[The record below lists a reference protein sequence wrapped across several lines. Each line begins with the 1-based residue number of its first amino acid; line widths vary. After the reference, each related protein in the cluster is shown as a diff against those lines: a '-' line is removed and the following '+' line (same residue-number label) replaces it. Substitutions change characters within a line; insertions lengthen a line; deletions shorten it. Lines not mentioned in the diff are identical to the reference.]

1 MKPLRSFGLTGLL
14 AAVAW
19 LSLAGAMAAIA
30 AAPDLEEQVRQ
41 IAAELRCPVCQNLSV
56 ADSPSTLAQE
66 MRGLIREQLQQ
77 GKTPEEIRAYF
88 VSKYGEW
95 VLLTPKPSGFNL
107 FVYVVPFLA
116 AAVGVAGVLLAI
128 RRWVRRRRETT
139 EEVAEV
145 SAADRE
151 RLRQALEAEEEE
163 AEEAGPAVAEGTGP
177 LAELEAQRAALYAA
191 IRELEF
197 DHKAGMISQEDY
209 EAMRHRY
216 EAEAVA
222 LLRRLD
228 ALGVG
233 APPRMASGSGKT
245 ASPAAHPIT
254 AGGRAAKDVGEEVQ
268 KGTGA
273 GREAAARASRRRLW
287 TAAWAIGL
295 VVFGVAAGAV
305 LALSI
310 RPRSEGG
317 SITGGPLT
325 GTTSEM
331 PPMASASAA
340 EPGKAD
346 QPPRPLDPVTLARM
360 LKSAH
365 AALEAGKVSEAAAA
379 YRAVLAREPRSVE
392 AIAGLG
398 TILERSGEVDL
409 ALHVYDK
416 ALEIEPRS
424 LRTLWNKGNLL
435 FQRADYAG
443 AIKAWQVF
451 FEAAPPGPDRDHAEQ
466 RMADARA
473 RLASSGPV
481 PPPAPKAPAGT
492 AQAAPP
498 QSGR

>member
-1 MKPLRSFGLTGLL
+1 
-14 AAVAW
+14 
-19 LSLAGAMAAIA
+19 
-30 AAPDLEEQVRQ
+30 
-41 IAAELRCPVCQNLSV
+41 
-56 ADSPSTLAQE
+56 

-77 GKTPEEIRAYF
+77 GKTREEIRAYF

-107 FVYVVPFLA
+107 LVYVIPFLA
-116 AAVGVAGVLLAI
+116 GAGGLAGMLVAT
-128 RRWVRRRRETT
+128 RRWVRRRQARVEA
-139 EEVAEV
+139 VPEV

-151 RLRQALEAEEEE
+151 RLRLALEGDDEEGAE
-163 AEEAGPAVAEGTGP
+163 APMTGGGGP
-177 LAELEAQRAALYAA
+177 LAELEAQRAALAVA
-191 IRELEF
+191 LRELEF
-197 DHKAGMISQEDY
+197 DHKAGMISREDY
-209 EAMRHRY
+209 EDIRPRY
-216 EAEAVA
+216 EAEAVT

-233 APPRMASGSGKT
+233 VASGSILHSPKPT
-245 ASPAAHPIT
+245 SPAARPST
-254 AGGRAAKDVGEEVQ
+254 VASPMASAEAEAGEDEAEEAVETGE
-268 KGTGA
+268 G
-273 GREAAARASRRRLW
+273 AAARASRRQLW

-310 RPRSEGG
+310 RPRPEGG

-340 EPGKAD
+340 EPGKAG
-346 QPPRPLDPVTLARM
+346 QPPRPLDPATLARM
-360 LKSAH
+360 LQSAH

-443 AIKAWQVF
+443 AVKAWQAF

-492 AQAAPP
+492 AQKAQPRAE
-498 QSGR
+498 R